1 MSRFFDDKV
10 LSDDQICEETCENGQ
25 VSPES
30 RYNDYRNRLPFHY
43 IEDGENDGYY
53 YWTYGA
59 TMELSI
65 ILSDDVACGEDPHP
79 AYDIFV
85 DDELSETS
93 KNPVQNKVITE
104 ALNGKVD
111 KSTEKT
117 VFDQAYI
124 KTATGDN
131 SRRDISIEQLPLTLV
146 ERDIQGHVMTS
157 KADSKGQ
164 AVAYEQLEQRVPA
177 GGKEGQNLT
186 KKSDKDYDVYWADPD
201 DINSIEHITLNGEEV
216 HVENKTA
223 KITVDKATVGLDNVD
238 NTADVNKPVSKLQ
251 QNALSRLNEAIAKNP
266 EKLYLTWKGYNF
278 PYSNDTRFIMPAG
291 SYIDWGDGVIDAF
304 TTIQQSDSTD
314 TQVSFGVLNKPDNV
328 SKLNH
333 GINDVDYTR
342 KENVTCVILNN
353 ENDVITLKSVHDI
366 TSFDYVDITL
376 QVCDESDSENEYSIY
391 SGDIEFNQ
399 TIDGKTPRGSHWETI
414 RLSID
419 QLRQGGSYITD
430 ETITSAWKACQ
441 QFKTY
446 YEQDNALFLNF
457 GTHFK
462 GQEVWVYI
470 ADIRWGIVVPSAVRK
485 VATENTSTVATHMY
499 TGDDFILTHLISIY
513 GLSQIP
519 EDGFIHASYLID
531 IRFPT
536 DTIDINYRAF
546 CLCQKLTRIEL
557 PHTRN
562 IGKAAFLNSNFIKYV
577 RLGQWVKSIGDSA
590 FSGCDQIEKFY
601 IDADTPPTLG
611 KNAFYYTSDQ
621 LKIIVPKSSIDA
633 YKSTAGWSEYA
644 DKIVYEV
651 DSSDLDKA
659 ITDLDVDN
667 IAYKNKANTF
677 TQTQTVGDVEV
688 TTASVNIDDGSLTRV
703 HIGKDA
709 IGISGSNFIPD
720 ANGFGT
726 FLTLDSIVLANNNVA
741 SATIKFKAS
750 FSDSGSPIKPTIYLP
765 QYNGTILEVDELNRL
780 RTPNKGFQLFNGD
793 IITWGSVRDQ
803 FEQGFGTSITDQGIY
818 FPANQDTT
826 GYGSIYLH
834 SAKGYSST
842 GVLSAEQLLQPKSGT
857 LALIEDLTAKLD
869 KPTVAD
875 SNYKIVTYNG
885 TNSGTLDYSNAP
897 NASSIMQRDADGRA
911 QVVSGVSGNDIV
923 NYSQLDTKYD
933 KTGGTIGGNVII
945 TGDLTVN
952 GTQHINNTENLNVEN
967 AMIYSNAKGATLAT
981 NGGIGIKKNA
991 TDVYGIVYDPTSDS
1005 VKLGLGKSD
1014 ANGVFTFN
1022 ANEGQPVAI
1031 RDDSS
1036 KFNANHFIKWNE
1048 EQKKLVDSGYLAE
1061 DFVDVVTQQSIGGIK
1076 TFTDEV
1082 HFGTTHFSKDLNVDN
1097 AIIKI
1102 FDNQKDLVTQ
1112 YKSDSITID
1121 NGTGSSAVQYV
1132 LTLPKETGTL
1142 LLNKFKYSTFGS
1154 SNDGDSWNLIDG
1166 TKNLEIKY
1174 QDVNSHSSI
1183 FLEKDYIELSD
1194 INGTG
1199 SAKISL
1205 ASNVITIDTVDSSD
1219 KHKIIRVNP
1228 DKVSI
1233 GNNTD
1238 TPLVEIDS
1246 LSAKFNNRPQ
1256 VRDNGNYV
1264 DVALKSD
1271 LDNYVP
1277 TQSESVDKYYAQI
1290 TNENGIISAR
1300 IFQNGGE
1307 DVQNLTIDKNGVKV
1321 LGKNIAT
1328 TDSLATKVN
1337 KLAESLRNQAYVRDN
1352 DGNDTGLAYT
1362 YTDEGNTLAV
1372 RNASGQLQVSTPS
1385 QDNDAANKKFVEDE
1399 IAVEVETSLMGA

>member
-1 MSRFFDDKV
+1 MDKV
-10 LSDDQICEETCENGQ
+10 EIKEYQN
-25 VSPES
+25 
-30 RYNDYRNRLPFHY
+30 
-43 IEDGENDGYY
+43 
-53 YWTYGA
+53 
-59 TMELSI
+59 
-65 ILSDDVACGEDPHP
+65 
-79 AYDIFV
+79 
-85 DDELSETS
+85 LSE
-93 KNPVQNKVITE
+93 PVRVTVVTGL
-104 ALNGKVD
+104 LNMEGV
-111 KSTEKT
+111 
-117 VFDQAYI
+117 
-124 KTATGDN
+124 
-131 SRRDISIEQLPLTLV
+131 
-146 ERDIQGHVMTS
+146 
-157 KADSKGQ
+157 
-164 AVAYEQLEQRVPA
+164 RVPA

-186 KKSDKDYDVYWADPD
+186 KKSDKNYDVYWADPD

-216 HVENKTA
+216 PVENKTA
-223 KITVDKATVGLDNVD
+223 KITVDKSTVGLDNVD

-278 PYSNDTRFIMPAG
+278 PYSSDTRFTMPAG

-304 TTIQQSDSTD
+304 TTIRQSDSTD

-546 CLCQKLTRIEL
+546 CLCQNLTRIEL

-562 IGKAAFLNSNFIKYV
+562 IGEAAFLNSNFIKYV

-633 YKSTAGWSEYA
+633 YKSAAGWSTYA

-667 IAYKNKANTF
+667 IAYLNKDNTF
-677 TQTQTVGDVEV
+677 K
-688 TTASVNIDDGSLTRV
+688 N
-703 HIGKDA
+703 
-709 IGISGSNFIPD
+709 SNYFEK
-720 ANGFGT
+720 
-726 FLTLDSIVLANNNVA
+726 
-741 SATIKFKAS
+741 TIKVRTAPVEDDDVVRK
-750 FSDSGSPIKPTIYLP
+750 
-765 QYNGTILEVDELNRL
+765 LE
-780 RTPNKGFQLFNGD
+780 
-793 IITWGSVRDQ
+793 
-803 FEQGFGTSITDQGIY
+803 
-818 FPANQDTT
+818 
-826 GYGSIYLH
+826 
-834 SAKGYSST
+834 
-842 GVLSAEQLLQPKSGT
+842 
-857 LALIEDLTAKLD
+857 
-869 KPTVAD
+869 
-875 SNYKIVTYNG
+875 
-885 TNSGTLDYSNAP
+885 
-897 NASSIMQRDADGRA
+897 
-911 QVVSGVSGNDIV
+911 
-923 NYSQLDTKYD
+923 LDTKYD
-933 KTGGTIGGNVII
+933 KTGGTIGGNVVI

-967 AMIYSNAKGATLAT
+967 AMIYSNATGATLAT

-1005 VKLGLGKSD
+1005 VKLGIGKSD
-1014 ANGVFTFN
+1014 ANGRFTFN
-1022 ANEGQPVAI
+1022 ANEGNPVAV

-1036 KFNANHFIKWNE
+1036 KFTNNNLVKWDSTNHKF
-1048 EQKKLVDSGYLAE
+1048 VDSGKKI
-1061 DFVDVVTQQSIGGIK
+1061 D
-1076 TFTDEV
+1076 
-1082 HFGTTHFSKDLNVDN
+1082 DLSTATN
-1097 AIIKI
+1097 
-1102 FDNQKDLVTQ
+1102 LE
-1112 YKSDSITID
+1112 
-1121 NGTGSSAVQYV
+1121 NGTGLYSLVQRCI
-1132 LTLPKETGTL
+1132 K
-1142 LLNKFKYSTFGS
+1142 
-1154 SNDGDSWNLIDG
+1154 NDID
-1166 TKNLEIKY
+1166 
-1174 QDVNSHSSI
+1174 HSSI
-1183 FLEKDYIELSD
+1183 ATGIGSVAFGGLRFDYDPTKHS
-1194 INGTG
+1194 G
-1199 SAKISL
+1199 
-1205 ASNVITIDTVDSSD
+1205 DTT
-1219 KHKIIRVNP
+1219 
-1228 DKVSI
+1228 
-1233 GNNTD
+1233 NTAAGGQSF
-1238 TPLVEIDS
+1238 V
-1246 LSAKFNNRPQ
+1246 AGC
-1256 VRDNGNYV
+1256 GNYAAGDWSFV
-1264 DVALKSD
+1264 TGK
-1271 LDNYVP
+1271 DNTVY
-1277 TQSESVDKYYAQI
+1277 SNRAF
-1290 TNENGIISAR
+1290 IS
-1300 IFQNGGE
+1300 GGANIS
-1307 DVQNLTIDKNGVKV
+1307 QAID
-1321 LGKNIAT
+1321 
-1328 TDSLATKVN
+1328 
-1337 KLAESLRNQAYVRDN
+1337 
-1352 DGNDTGLAYT
+1352 
-1362 YTDEGNTLAV
+1362 DEGNFIKEKTNAGRFNAIFGNNNTFKSSNTLKESNLIAGGSNTV
-1372 RNASGQLQVSTPS
+1372 DTERSIVVGYNNNVTGSFDAIFGSTNVISADYSLTGGRNHVVSGGSHLVAGSGNEVSGQYNIASGQDNQNLGWNSAVIGRELIVGKNHTSQIILGQYNDNKSDTVLEIGWGNPDNRKNVFEVLQDGRAKVQTAPTENNDVLRY
-1385 QDNDAANKKFVEDE
+1385 QDT
-1399 IAVEVETSLMGA
+1399 AVEVETSLMGA